1 MHTKQSPRFPMT
13 WTCYRCGRCCH
24 QCHDCYCNELC
35 PDCVEG
41 NPVPEKVHLCDSCK
55 RITIDRRPDLA
66 EDIA

>member
-1 MHTKQSPRFPMT
+1 MGVVVINVTIVIV
-13 WTCYRCGRCCH
+13 
-24 QCHDCYCNELC
+24 NELC

-41 NPVPEKVHLCDSCK
+41 KPVPEKVHLCDSCK